1 MKVIK
6 YIRLKNKWTQEYVA
20 NLIGI
25 TKASYSNI
33 ETGKRNPSLS
43 IALKIQNIFNESIEI
58 LLQDNGEP

>member
-43 IALKIQNIFNESIEI
+43 IALKMQNIFNESIEI